1 MDDSGT
7 VPRKLTDD
15 QDDQIDRFKRWEEP
29 LPNVD
34 LLIPRTVKCRDGAHR
49 TNPRVP
55 EGWATDLAPA
65 EFTQAA
71 ALQWLDWALDM
82 IGAARDMF
90 RGRPYPYRYYRDDA
104 DRIIDLLH
112 EKGCCSAPA
121 QWKQQVRS
129 VMEASLRSEEDDY
142 ASVRRGL
149 VELQKLLGGGSGTEN
164 GDVVRKKKST
174 QPGEAREKLIAALT
188 LHHRYADGGILNSEP
203 ISNRA
208 LASKA
213 GVAVSSVTNFMNW
226 AFDKG
231 QKGGRNRYL
240 AACRDCARLSA
251 HLRRLNGE
259 MPDYHLP
266 IDANQVASD
275 DEDE

>member
-1 MDDSGT
+1 MDDHDTT
-7 VPRKLTDD
+7 VNQSADA
-15 QDDQIDRFKRWEEP
+15 IDYPTERIKRWEAP
-29 LPNVD
+29 LPNTD
-34 LLIPRTVKCRDGAHR
+34 LLIPRTVKCTDGIHR

-65 EFTQAA
+65 EFNEAA

-82 IGAARDMF
+82 IDSARDMF
-90 RGRPYPYRYYRDDA
+90 GGKPYPYRYYRDDA

-112 EKGCCSAPA
+112 EKGCCSTPA

-129 VMEASLRSEEDDY
+129 VMEASLRSEEDDC
-142 ASVRRGL
+142 ASTRRGL
-149 VELQKLLGGGSGTEN
+149 VELRQLLGGGSGTEN

-275 DEDE
+275 EED